1 MEVTDLI
8 GETGTFQNL
17 MLVVSMYR
25 GVMLA
30 INNLG
35 ASFLFPPVGHW
46 CSRHPAH
53 INRTIQQWKE
63 LAIPRG
69 YSGMSGY
76 ESCWMYAMSDDG
88 AVVNESLVR
97 CQEWEYD
104 HSEFWPSGTEKWSL
118 VCEDAWKN
126 SLPQSMYMTGMTVGF
141 LLTGRLSDLH
151 GRRPVLLCG
160 LVSYVIL
167 EYAMAFVPYFW
178 LFCFLRL
185 LSAASLAAVNSSL
198 TLYIETIGPG
208 YRSRSMIAYGV
219 SWGVGVGV
227 LAGISSVVPRWDYQ
241 IVIYA
246 SMYIAPL
253 LLWRYIIE
261 SPKWLMTAGR
271 YQEAERAIWDIA
283 RLNGRPD
290 VDRRAFL
297 KMKEMYAKEHKK
309 EKKTMGSG
317 VLVLFN
323 SRTMIKFTLTNVVF
337 QFCAAIV
344 RYNLALSTD
353 MFPVDAYLNYTIGA
367 AIEVVSGCSSQ
378 LILLYAPRKKAT
390 VACLLLTA
398 VSYVLLACAHKES
411 LWVETLLMLLCRLC
425 IGNAF
430 NINIIYL
437 SEMVPT
443 SVRALATGA
452 AQTVYGIGCAVQPFL
467 SNAFENQTADAAF
480 HAVILFLATAA
491 VLPWME
497 TRGKPLPD
505 FVAGIEDP
513 TVDSVSEGEG
523 STLDSVSEG
532 EGSTASTKS
541 SVSTNLSESSTCET
555 RV

>member
-1 MEVTDLI
+1 
-8 GETGTFQNL
+8 
-17 MLVVSMYR
+17 MYR

-69 YSGMSGY
+69 YSGMSEY

-104 HSEFWPSGTEKWSL
+104 HSEFWPSGTEKWNL

-297 KMKEMYAKEHKK
+297 KMKEM
-309 EKKTMGSG
+309 
-317 VLVLFN
+317 
-323 SRTMIKFTLTNVVF
+323 
-337 QFCAAIV
+337 FCAAIV

-398 VSYVLLACAHKES
+398 VSYVLLACAHKG
-411 LWVETLLMLLCRLC
+411 TYILCHYAPL
-425 IGNAF
+425 
-430 NINIIYL
+430 YK
-437 SEMVPT
+437 
-443 SVRALATGA
+443 
-452 AQTVYGIGCAVQPFL
+452 
-467 SNAFENQTADAAF
+467 FENQTADAAF

-541 SVSTNLSESSTCET
+541 SVSTNLSESLT
-555 RV
+555 